1 MLSTLPPANAAVLR
15 RLAEQPLAYW
25 QQVRDPLPDLLAT
38 LYPVDDAAS
47 LLKLVIHEA
56 AQGHVLCRQALTLG
70 DVQPLRWHETRHL
83 SALQAWQQVPS
94 RHAGLVRTAISH
106 AVLPSLLA
114 QPRWTTVLQHAGD
127 DLLAD
132 LAAQLTDIVLAA
144 PLPDG
149 RQLLRLRLTLA
160 LLRQRHEDHGGDGVP
175 LAQTDIATLLVLL
188 QESLPPALASL
199 DLRLA
204 PLARTGLQH
213 WCAGLGQALGIDKQW
228 LPANSDEAL
237 ALAHVLLS
245 APDPRATRLGEDW
258 LQQLAARDPLPAAR
272 RRAAAQIRRLVDA
285 DTANALS
292 LPGDRLDRLWQAA
305 ERGRALIAKP

>member
-47 LLKLVIHEA
+47 LLKLVSHEA

-83 SALQAWQQVPS
+83 PALQAWQQVPA

-127 DLLAD
+127 LLAD
-132 LAAQLTDIVLAA
+132 LARELTDIVLAA
-144 PLPDG
+144 PLPDA

-188 QESLPPALASL
+188 QEGLPPALASL
-199 DLRLA
+199 GLRLS

-213 WCAGLGQALGIDKQW
+213 WGAGLGQALGIDKLW

-245 APDPRATRLGEDW
+245 APDPRAARLGEDW
-258 LQQLAARDPLPAAR
+258 LQQLAAADPLPAAR
-272 RRAAAQIRRLVDA
+272 RRTAAQIRRLVDA
-285 DTANALS
+285 ETARALA
-292 LPGDRLDRLWQAA
+292 LRGDRLDRLWQAA